1 MSYADQSSY
10 RIRFDWGLSG
20 LEAVGHGCGAIVV
33 VDVLSFC
40 TCVSI
45 AVARGAEVLPYRYR
59 DASAGEFARA
69 RQAVLADERRTVDG
83 LSLSPSSLLNIPA
96 GTRFVLP
103 SPNGATLALRA
114 GEFAPTGAGA
124 LRNARA
130 IGRWANS
137 QPDAIAVIACG
148 ERWND
153 DKLRPAWEDL
163 IGAGAIVTELAG
175 SMSPEA
181 ETAAAAFRA
190 ARPDLGERLRDCA
203 SGRELIERGF
213 ANDVDLAAQLNADD
227 WAPVLRNNA
236 FRSN

>member
-10 RIRFDWGLSG
+10 TIRFEWGLSG
-20 LEAVGHGCGAIVV
+20 LNAVGPDCGAIIV
-33 VDVLSFC
+33 VDVLSFG

-45 AVARGAEVLPYRYR
+45 AVRRGAEVLPYRYR
-59 DASAGEFARA
+59 DASAGELARTI
-69 RQAVLADERRTVDG
+69 RGILADERRTVGG
-83 LSLSPSSLLNIPA
+83 LSLSPASLLNIPA

-103 SPNGATLALRA
+103 SPNGATISLRA
-114 GEFAPTGAGA
+114 GELAPTGAGA

-137 QPDAIAVIACG
+137 QTDPIAVIACG
-148 ERWND
+148 ERWHD

-163 IGAGAIVTELAG
+163 IGAGAIISELAG
-175 SMSPEA
+175 SPSPEA

-190 ARPDLGERLRDCA
+190 ARSNLGERLRNCA

-213 ANDVDLAAQLNADD
+213 ASDVDLAAELNADAC
-227 WAPVLRNNA
+227 APVLRNGA
-236 FRSN
+236 FRSS